1 MLIRPKIASI
11 AGGAD
16 PVGLLPAESAVG
28 HILPA
33 AGRIWYRSPMKKNS
47 SPAPATGAALLGP
60 NPNRKR
66 NSKKTAKER
75 LQEFW
80 NVFAKD
86 DNVLVVINA
95 DPDALAA
102 AFAVKRLLRYRV
114 KNVTIAYPNEIR
126 RLNNLVMLEL
136 LKIPAERLHT
146 VKLADYSKKVMLDS
160 QPPHLPAFEN
170 IAFDVV
176 IDHHPATKGWVATFV
191 DIRKEY
197 GATASIMVEYLR
209 AAAARPSVAL
219 ATALFY
225 AIKVDTQNFEKKV
238 TLADAISFRYLFNL
252 ANLSLVR
259 KIEMSS
265 LRRSELNYFRNALTE
280 MKMSKQRLY
289 AHVGKVPSPD
299 ILVLIADF
307 FKQVHE
313 ADWVFISGIHNDKL
327 VVIFRC
333 DGYKKNAGR
342 LAEKI
347 FGKAGSAGGHRE
359 SARAEVPLKNM
370 EKDAAAFNT
379 KELIRLTT
387 KHM

>member
-1 MLIRPKIASI
+1 
-11 AGGAD
+11 
-16 PVGLLPAESAVG
+16 
-28 HILPA
+28 
-33 AGRIWYRSPMKKNS
+33 MKKNS
-47 SPAPATGAALLGP
+47 SPASANGAALLGP

-238 TLADAISFRYLFNL
+238 TLADAISFRYLFSL
-252 ANLSLVR
+252 ANLNLVR

-370 EKDAAAFNT
+370 EKDAATFNT